1 MEENSKFRSVLT
13 CLWITGAF
21 WAILL
26 LAPAVIAL
34 VNRWDSFIYQLGR
47 GSIAISLL
55 AQPIA
60 CAFASEVAESI
71 SDGQHDVCVFVNQI
85 IAIFVSVILALY
97 AFFIRENILDGIV
110 CIISAAVVIFSA
122 VGIAKNFGH
131 K

>member
-1 MEENSKFRSVLT
+1 MEKSSKISSVLM
-13 CLWITGAF
+13 CLGIIGAF

-26 LAPAVIAL
+26 LGPAVIAL
-34 VNRWDSFIYQLGR
+34 VNRWDSFIYRLGR
-47 GSIAISLL
+47 GSIVFSLL

-60 CAFASEVAESI
+60 CAFASEAAESI
-71 SDGQHDVCVFVNQI
+71 SDGLHDVCVFVNQI
-85 IAIFVSVILALY
+85 IAIFVSVILSLF

-110 CIISAAVVIFSA
+110 SIISAAVVIFNA